1 MATGRDDIS
10 SAIEARRRFERRLRS
25 SESPEQR
32 LARFVRLQRR
42 SFELLHASPDGFQH
56 FLRRNYRSRR
66 AEVING
72 EWRPISPDRRSDQDL
87 PDE

>member
-10 SAIEARRRFERRLRS
+10 TAFETRTHFERRLRG

-32 LARFVRLQRR
+32 LARFVQLQRR
-42 SFELLHASPDGFQH
+42 SFELLQASPDGFQH
-56 FLRRNYRSRR
+56 FLRRNFQSRR

-72 EWRPISPDRRSDQDL
+72 EWRPISRNRRADQA
-87 PDE
+87 